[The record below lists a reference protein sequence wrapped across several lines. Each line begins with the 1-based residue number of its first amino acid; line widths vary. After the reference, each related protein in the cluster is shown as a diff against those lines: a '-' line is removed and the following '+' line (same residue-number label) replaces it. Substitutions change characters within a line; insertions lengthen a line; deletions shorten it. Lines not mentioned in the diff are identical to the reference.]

1 MLFTL
6 SVGFFTAPFKGIY
19 YFQFTMFGIPQGTAG
34 VTMYLNNI
42 AIMHSHDANYD
53 ESEYFTNSVILEMKE
68 GDELHL
74 VLPRGFSVY
83 DDSAIS
89 TTFSGALLF
98 TL

>member
-1 MLFTL
+1 MMNNR
-6 SVGFFTAPFKGIY
+6 VG
-19 YFQFTMFGIPQGTAG
+19 
-34 VTMYLNNI
+34 
-42 AIMHSHDANYD
+42 
-53 ESEYFTNSVILEMKE
+53 EYFTNSVILEMKE

-83 DDSAIS
+83 DDFANS